1 MGQLLHR
8 AGDDGIGGS
17 DRGGA
22 MKAPVDAWIRIKLV
36 LAEMDVDADNV
47 MVGKRRLQE
56 VLEREAMRYT
66 ETRNWRD
73 PTARQKNEMIEEA
86 LAEIAAVRHR
96 FEHKEYVGA
105 YASAG
110 LVKDAVKALAALDD
124 DLRSEMVTDPKHDT
138 RGHTRP
144 WRDHYWFKLSEVF
157 VRSIAPPSWRA
168 KQLRRPLI
176 RFLKAATGDTSKA
189 IDNFVDRKTFNPRAI
204 AAWRY
209 WYEG

>member
-1 MGQLLHR
+1 MR
-8 AGDDGIGGS
+8 A
-17 DRGGA
+17 
-22 MKAPVDAWIRIKLV
+22 PEDAWTRIELV

-47 MVGKRRLQE
+47 MVGKRRLRE
-56 VLEREAMRYT
+56 VLEREAMRYA

-73 PTARQKNEMIEEA
+73 PTPRQKNEIIEEG

-96 FEHKEYVGA
+96 FGHKEYVGA

-124 DLRSEMVTDPKHDT
+124 ELRSDPKHDT

-157 VRSIAPPSWRA
+157 VLSIAPPSWRA

-189 IDNFVDRKTFNPRAI
+189 IDNFVDRKAFNPRVI

>member
-1 MGQLLHR
+1 MR
-8 AGDDGIGGS
+8 A
-17 DRGGA
+17 
-22 MKAPVDAWIRIKLV
+22 PEDAWTRVKQI
-36 LAEMDVDADNV
+36 LAEIDIDADNV
-47 MVGKRRLQE
+47 MVGKRRLRE
-56 VLEREAMRYT
+56 VLEREAMRYA

-73 PTARQKNEMIEEA
+73 PTPRQKNEMIEDA

-96 FEHKEYVGA
+96 FEHREYVVA

-124 DLRSEMVTDPKHDT
+124 DLRSEMVPDPKHDT

-144 WRDHYWFKLSEVF
+144 WRDHYWFKISKVF

-189 IDNFVDRKTFNPRAI
+189 IDNFVDRKAFNPRAI

-209 WYEG
+209 WNEC